1 MVKKKFILN
10 KTKTNT
16 LEKEIKLLKGQKP
29 IQKMCLAQIIPAINI
44 SLITS
49 INKLKKK
56 DKPSLK

>member
-1 MVKKKFILN
+1 MVKKKFVLN

-29 IQKMCLAQIIPAINI
+29 IQKICLAQIIPAINT

-56 DKPSLK
+56 KISQV